1 MKKKHVTVEKEK
13 WMVCS
18 SLTIKF
24 TDHNNNFWLSS
35 HKSALKEFSNDKF
48 VIFHWAKCY
57 NVNLDAKKDFI
68 WKVRIR
74 GGADFKWKI
83 ISHLSYFHTK
93 RKEKD
98 TIQKQSVSYETSFSG
113 AKKEMT
119 W

>member
-1 MKKKHVTVEKEK
+1 M
-13 WMVCS
+13 
-18 SLTIKF
+18 
-24 TDHNNNFWLSS
+24 
-35 HKSALKEFSNDKF
+35 KEFSNDKF
-48 VIFHWAKCY
+48 VIFHWAKDY

-74 GGADFKWKI
+74 GGADFKWKN

-93 RKEKD
+93 CKEKD